1 MKHFVKER
9 VASIKNVLATARDKG
24 ILRAVFTLAFFVLLP
39 IAANAAGGGGTSG
52 GTEFQQLYSMLTG
65 WVTGVPGIMAAIILL
80 VMGIYLSFFGQK
92 SIMYFFGTALGA
104 AAIFLLPNIA
114 TGIATATW

>member
-9 VASIKNVLATARDKG
+9 VASIKSALATARDKG
-24 ILRAVFTLAFFVLLP
+24 LLRAVFTLAFFVLLP
-39 IAANAAGGGGTSG
+39 IAANAAGGGGSSG

-65 WVTGVPGIMAAIILL
+65 WVTGVPGIMAAIVLL